1 MHDVCIVGAGIAGCA
16 CARFLSAYD
25 LDVLVVDAAYDVSCG
40 TTRANSGIVHSGYD
54 PQPGTAKAR
63 YNVAGSKMYPALAE
77 ELGFEFKQ
85 CGSLIVAF
93 SEEERPAIEELLQR
107 GQANG
112 VEGLRIMEADELHAK
127 EPNLNPD
134 AMAALWA
141 PTGGIVD
148 PYGACLAFAENA
160 AVNGVTFQFNT
171 HVDAISRI
179 EGAGEG
185 AESAKAEGA
194 VSADANVEGVAGAGA
209 GWRLTTHRTQG
220 TDSQADADADV
231 AADAVGANAAGVKAA
246 NVASAADA
254 ATTACPAGAAPDTEI
269 IEARIVINAAGLE
282 SGLLNGMVSKAEDIR
297 ITPRAGEY
305 LLLDNVWGGAFSS
318 TIFQV
323 PTAKGKGVLVTPT
336 VEGNIMVGPD
346 AVVREHIDDRYT
358 TSEGLDGVIDAAKK
372 TWPKLPSRDAITNFA
387 GLRASCVESPDFHL
401 GEPADAPGFFNIAGF
416 DSPGLTAAPAVAAE
430 YAQVIAG
437 RLGAHQKDDFDGHR
451 EAPKHFKRLTD
462 DERAEL
468 IAQDPA
474 WGRIICRCECV
485 SEAEIVAAIHSP
497 VPATTTDAIKWRTRA
512 GMGRCQAGFCLPLTA
527 QIIARELDI
536 DPATVCKGGAN
547 SPLAFGHRGVW
558 DRLPEVNME
567 GGAR

>member
-1 MHDVCIVGAGIAGCA
+1 MRDVCVVGAGIAGCA
-16 CARFLSAYD
+16 CAHFLSAYD
-25 LDVLVVDAAYDVSCG
+25 LDVVVVDAAYDISCG

-54 PQPGTAKAR
+54 PKPGTAKAR
-63 YNVAGSKMYPALAE
+63 YNVAGSRMYPQLAE
-77 ELGFEFKQ
+77 DLGFEFKQ

-93 SEEERPAIEELLQR
+93 SEDERPAIEELLQR
-107 GQANG
+107 GRANG

-134 AMAALWA
+134 AVAALWA

-160 AVNGVTFQFNT
+160 AVNGVEFRFNT
-171 HVDAISRI
+171 HVDAIRPMK
-179 EGAGEG
+179 G
-185 AESAKAEGA
+185 
-194 VSADANVEGVAGAGA
+194 
-209 GWRLTTHRTQG
+209 GWRLAVHRTQG
-220 TDSQADADADV
+220 TDTQADAEADV
-231 AADAVGANAAGVKAA
+231 SGVDAT
-246 NVASAADA
+246 SAAKDVDGDA
-254 ATTACPAGAAPDTEI
+254 PGRDT
-269 IEARIVINAAGLE
+269 IEAHIVINAAGLE
-282 SGLLNGMVSKAEDIR
+282 SGRVNGMVSRAEDIH

-346 AVVREHIDDRYT
+346 AVVREGIEDRYT
-358 TSEGLDGVIDAAKK
+358 TAEGLDGVVAAAKK
-372 TWPKLPSRDAITNFA
+372 TWPKLPARDAITNFA
-387 GLRASCVESPDFHL
+387 GLRASCVEAPDFHL

-430 YAQVIAG
+430 YARTIAE
-437 RLGAHQKDDFDGHR
+437 RLGAREKADFVGHR

-462 DERAEL
+462 EEREGL

-527 QIIARELDI
+527 QIIARELGI
-536 DPATVCKGGAN
+536 DPADVCKNGAG

-558 DRLPEVNME
+558 DRLPEVSME
-567 GGAR
+567 GGER